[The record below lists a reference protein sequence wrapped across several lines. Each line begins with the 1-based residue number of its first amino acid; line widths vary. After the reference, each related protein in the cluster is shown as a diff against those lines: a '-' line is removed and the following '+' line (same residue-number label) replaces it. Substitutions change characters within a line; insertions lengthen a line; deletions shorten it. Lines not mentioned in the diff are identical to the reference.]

1 MLYAKNIRLKTVRLR
16 NQNKPGVLGN
26 VLTMLGEVGG
36 LVGEIRTIH
45 YGSLF
50 TIRDIDILYE
60 TEDQVER
67 FLSLISQDPNVT
79 VLEVR
84 DEVLAAHLGGKVRI
98 VPTLEVQ
105 NLSDLRRV
113 YTPGVANVVELIHRH
128 PDAAQ
133 FYTWASQAVAVVS
146 NGTRVLGL
154 GNVGPRASL
163 PVMEGKAMLMAQFVR
178 LSAVPIVLKTRD
190 VRRFVDTVLEFEEG
204 FAAIHL
210 EDIETPQCFEIEAE
224 LRRTLKKPVMHDDQ
238 HGTAVAAL
246 AALISAC
253 ERVGRDPRSVRVGA
267 IGLGAAGSAIGRL
280 ILRYTG
286 NPVIGYDLQSTA
298 CDRFRKWGGEVVHS
312 IEEVFEGTDVVVST
326 TGVKNLIQPH
336 WIRKGQIIMAISNP
350 YPEIE
355 PDKAKEAGASF
366 AVDGRSLN
374 NLLGYPGIFRGAIDT
389 QSEEIHPA
397 MLIAAAE
404 AIAHHKRNVE
414 LGGLLPSP
422 LDRRLHWDVA
432 RAVARAAVESGVARY
447 VPPEDYFLG
456 EEPQTFWSL
465 ERAVGG
471 PSMNPRPIQASQP
484 QGM

>member
-16 NQNKPGVLGN
+16 NQNKPGVLGK
-26 VLTMLGEVGG
+26 VLTLVGEVGA

-45 YGSLF
+45 YGSMF

-60 TEDQVER
+60 NEEQLDR
-67 FLSLISQDPNVT
+67 FLHLIAEEKEVT
-79 VLEVR
+79 LLEVR
-84 DEVLAAHLGGKVRI
+84 DEVLAAHLGGKVRV
-98 VPTLEVQ
+98 VPAMEVQ
-105 NLSDLRRV
+105 TLSDLRRV

-128 PDAAQ
+128 PDAAH
-133 FYTWASQAVAVVS
+133 FYTWSSQAVAVVS

-210 EDIETPQCFEIEAE
+210 EDIETPQCFEIEEE
-224 LRRTLKKPVMHDDQ
+224 LKRVLKKPVMHDDQ

-286 NPVIGYDLQSTA
+286 NPVLGYDIQEPA
-298 CDRFRKWGGEVVHS
+298 RERFRRFGGELARS

-326 TGVKNLIQPH
+326 TGVKNLIHPS

-350 YPEIE
+350 FPEIE
-355 PDKAKEAGASF
+355 PEEAKKAGASF

-389 QSEEIHPA
+389 QCVEIHPS

-404 AIAHHKRNVE
+404 AIAHHKRNIE

-432 RAVARAAVESGVARY
+432 RAVARAAVECGVARY
-447 VPPEDYFLG
+447 APPEDYFLG

-471 PSMNPRPIQASQP
+471 GSLKPAPVQATQP
-484 QGM
+484 QGL

>member
-16 NQNKPGVLGN
+16 NQNKPGVLGR
-26 VLTMLGEVGG
+26 VLSLVGEVQA

-60 TEDQVER
+60 SEQQLER
-67 FLSLISQDPNVT
+67 FLELLSVEKEVT
-79 VLEVR
+79 LLEVR
-84 DEVLAAHLGGKVRI
+84 DEVLAAHLGGKLRV
-98 VPTLEVQ
+98 VPTMEIQ

-128 PDAAQ
+128 PDSAH
-133 FYTWASQAVAVVS
+133 FYTWSSQTVAVIS
-146 NGTRVLGL
+146 NGSRVLGL

-190 VRRFVDTVLEFEEG
+190 VKKFVDTVLEIEEG
-204 FAAIHL
+204 FSAIHL
-210 EDIETPQCFEIEAE
+210 EDIETPQCFEIEDA
-224 LRRTLKKPVMHDDQ
+224 LKKALKKPVMHDDQ

-267 IGLGAAGSAIGRL
+267 VGLGAAGSAIGRL

-286 NPVIGYDLQSTA
+286 NPVIGYDIQKEA
-298 CDRFRKWGGEVVHS
+298 RERFLKWGGEIANS
-312 IEEVFEGTDVVVST
+312 IEEVFQGTDVIVST
-326 TGVKNLIQPH
+326 TGVKNLIQPR
-336 WIRKGQIIMAISNP
+336 WIRTGQIIMAISNP

-355 PDKAKEAGASF
+355 PEEAKKAGASF

-389 QSEEIHPA
+389 QSVEIHPQ
-397 MLIAAAE
+397 MLISAAE
-404 AIAHHKRNVE
+404 AIAHHRRNLE

-432 RAVARAAVESGVARY
+432 RAVARAAVECGVARY
-447 VPPEDYFLG
+447 SPPEDYFQG

-471 PSMNPRPIQASQP
+471 ISIKPKPIEASQP
-484 QGM
+484 QKI